1 MSLHPYFAMHNQD
14 RDTAQSI
21 FAEPTTAET
30 VVFFVSL
37 AVNLSSF
44 LLLGYA
50 IWFREYPPM
59 RAQHVAITVAIG
71 IGGIIFNISNN
82 LVQGMARYEG
92 FLGVCKFWGAWVL
105 LTFGLAVFLSSMN
118 MRLVLFYRIFV
129 TGNTYI
135 RPKFS
140 VTNFFRR
147 FWPLIAIW
155 SPSFISS
162 IVISSISG
170 PRGAWLLEDH
180 GLRACDF
187 SEEYLYW
194 IYAYFAAQ
202 IVLSWILYFRMR
214 KVAKVFNGFRMAI
227 WTLLIFTATLLI
239 SMVINI
245 IEGSNYPW
253 GRIAIALSNMILING
268 YLWLI
273 LGPPVIGHLFWR
285 EQTMRNFMNSL
296 HKDSLIAQQTR
307 AHGLHARLYGM
318 PDVDAFSSSPYSN
331 HDVDDSFIDNENNP
345 EHKPATAAT
354 TNFAEPAFIPSTYQ
368 AQNYSAPTYAISNY
382 DPANYSFGN
391 PSITYT
397 TTRNTHV
404 L

>member
-1 MSLHPYFAMHNQD
+1 MPDQSL
-14 RDTAQSI
+14 DTAQSI
-21 FAEPTTAET
+21 FSEPTTAET
-30 VVFFVSL
+30 AVFFTSL
-37 AVNLSSF
+37 AINLSSF
-44 LLLGYA
+44 FLITYA

-59 RAQHVAITVAIG
+59 RAQHVAITVSIG
-71 IGGIIFNISNN
+71 IGGIIFNVSNN
-82 LVQGMARYEG
+82 LVQGMARYDG
-92 FLGVCKFWGAWVL
+92 VLGICKFWGGWVL
-105 LTFGLAVFLSSMN
+105 TTFGAGVFLSSMN

-140 VTNFFRR
+140 IANFFRR
-147 FWPLIAIW
+147 YWPLLAMW
-155 SPSFISS
+155 APTFISS
-162 IVISSISG
+162 IVISSLTG
-170 PRGAWLLEDH
+170 PHGAWLLEDH

-202 IVLSWILYFRMR
+202 IVLSWVLYFRMR
-214 KVAKVFNGFRMAI
+214 KVAKAFNGFRMAI
-227 WTLLIFTATLLI
+227 WTLLIFTAILLI

-245 IEGSNYPW
+245 IKGSNYPW
-253 GRIAIALSNMILING
+253 GRIAIALSNMLLING

-307 AHGLHARLYGM
+307 AHGLHTQLYGM
-318 PDVDAFSSSPYSN
+318 SESDVFSSSNYGN
-331 HDVDDSFIDNENNP
+331 NDVDDSFIDNQNNP
-345 EHKPATAAT
+345 ERKPVPVAT
-354 TNFAEPAFIPSTYQ
+354 TNFADPTYIASTYP
-368 AQNYSAPTYAISNY
+368 APNYSAPTYTISNY

-397 TTRNTHV
+397 TRNTHV